1 MLISWELLKH
11 FIDIEPSNLTPEE
24 LADRL
29 TFSGSEVEGITYTAG
44 KMKGVVAARIDAL
57 EKHPTEQKYSIA
69 HLNTGNGE
77 HVCVTSAT
85 NMKKGDLVFYAGA
98 GAILPNGMELGK
110 RDFHGVES
118 FGMMLSAAELGLNDV
133 DDPSGLWILPS
144 DARPGDSA
152 ASLYHIGDVI
162 LDVSI
167 TPNRGDLLSVLG
179 MAREI
184 KGLYPKSILKTPE
197 WLRPLKQDKSW
208 PEEFGKISLP
218 DKGCL
223 CYRLGLVTGAKM
235 KPSPLTVK
243 VDLAHLGMRPITAAV
258 DVTNY
263 VMLMLGQPL
272 HAFDLNTLP
281 AREITVR
288 AAHEGEKMQTLDG
301 KERLLTERDMLIT
314 SGGEAIALAGV
325 MGGEQTGINDDT
337 STIVIESACF
347 SPIRV
352 GHTSR
357 RLGINSEAAFRFSRT
372 VDPNLSATALM
383 AATTL
388 MRDWCDAEVDY
399 KPLFA
404 ENEIKEPQQVKL
416 TRKKLSTY
424 LSWDNMSEAQKI
436 LEGFGIEHLKGVSH
450 AGSNDEEK
458 IFMPPTWRPDI
469 TIEEDLIEEV
479 GRYIGYNDVAE
490 KLPGEMPRR
499 ADIGSGMEV
508 SGFVRNLLMAR
519 GYTEVVTYSFL
530 PEDFPEKLRLSSDD
544 IRAKT
549 LKIANPISRD
559 QMAMRTTL
567 IPGLLM
573 GLKTAVTSGWR
584 DPVRIFEQGKIF
596 LTDPEREHIEL
607 DHVAG
612 ILFNGVDTRS
622 AFDNR
627 SENFFNVKADVEA
640 LIMSRGFTPVFK
652 TGQESF
658 MHAGQTAEI
667 FINENKIGFLGRLKP
682 AIEQELDVSGVYV
695 FEIDLTLLTERHK
708 LEFTPASQ
716 FPASFRD
723 ISLLVSIDKS
733 NDSVM
738 KDIRE
743 CVKEISTELTLEKLR
758 LFDIYEGKGIPEGF
772 RSLAYSLSY
781 RSHERTLTVEEVE
794 EVHNKVREKL
804 KQKGYTIR

>member
-223 CYRLGLVTGAKM
+223 CYRLGLATGAKM

-263 VMLMLGQPL
+263 IMLMLGQPL

-314 SGGEAIALAGV
+314 SGDEAIALAGV
-325 MGGEQTGINDDT
+325 MGGQQTGINDDT

-372 VDPNLSATALM
+372 VDPNLSSTALM

-416 TRKKLSTY
+416 TRKKL
-424 LSWDNMSEAQKI
+424 DNMNEAQKI
-436 LEGFGIEHLKGVSH
+436 LEGFGIEYVNG
-450 AGSNDEEK
+450 NDEEK

-469 TIEEDLIEEV
+469 SIEEDLIEEV

-490 KLPGEMPRR
+490 RLPGEMPRR
-499 ADIGSGMEV
+499 ADIGTGMEV

-530 PEDFPEKLRLSSDD
+530 RV
-544 IRAKT
+544 
-549 LKIANPISRD
+549 N
-559 QMAMRTTL
+559 
-567 IPGLLM
+567 
-573 GLKTAVTSGWR
+573 
-584 DPVRIFEQGKIF
+584 
-596 LTDPEREHIEL
+596 LT
-607 DHVAG
+607 
-612 ILFNGVDTRS
+612 
-622 AFDNR
+622 
-627 SENFFNVKADVEA
+627 
-640 LIMSRGFTPVFK
+640 
-652 TGQESF
+652 
-658 MHAGQTAEI
+658 
-667 FINENKIGFLGRLKP
+667 
-682 AIEQELDVSGVYV
+682 
-695 FEIDLTLLTERHK
+695 
-708 LEFTPASQ
+708 
-716 FPASFRD
+716 
-723 ISLLVSIDKS
+723 
-733 NDSVM
+733 
-738 KDIRE
+738 
-743 CVKEISTELTLEKLR
+743 C
-758 LFDIYEGKGIPEGF
+758 
-772 RSLAYSLSY
+772 
-781 RSHERTLTVEEVE
+781 
-794 EVHNKVREKL
+794 
-804 KQKGYTIR
+804 

>member
-11 FIDIEPSNLTPEE
+11 FIDIEPLDLTPEA
-24 LADRL
+24 LAERL

-57 EKHPTEQKYSIA
+57 EKHPAEAKYSVA
-69 HLNTGNGE
+69 TLNTGNGE

-98 GAILPNGMELGK
+98 GSVLPNGMELGT

-118 FGMMLSAAELGLNDV
+118 FGMMLSAQELGLNDV
-133 DDPSGLWILPS
+133 DDPSGLLILPN
-144 DARPGDSA
+144 DARPGDNA
-152 ASLYHIGDVI
+152 ANLYHIGDVI

-184 KGLYPKSILKTPE
+184 KGLYPKSVLKTPE
-197 WLRPLKQDKSW
+197 WLRPLNQNKEWTED
-208 PEEFGKISLP
+208 FGKISLP

-223 CYRLGLVTGAKM
+223 CYRLGLATGAEIKS
-235 KPSPLTVK
+235 SPLTARI
-243 VDLAHLGMRPITAAV
+243 DLAHLGMRPIVNAV

-263 VMLMLGQPL
+263 IMLMLGQPL

-281 AREITVR
+281 EREITVR
-288 AAHEGEKMQTLDG
+288 AAHEGEKMTTLDG

-325 MGGEQTGINDDT
+325 MGGQQTGINDDT

-347 SPIRV
+347 SPVRV

-372 VDPNLSATALM
+372 VDPNLSAIALTA
-383 AATTL
+383 ASAL
-388 MRDWCDAEVDY
+388 MRDWCGAEVDY
-399 KPLFA
+399 RPLSA
-404 ENEIKEPQQVKL
+404 ENEITKPQTVKL
-416 TRKKLSTY
+416 TRKKISTY
-424 LSWDNMSEAQKI
+424 LSFDNMNEAQKI
-436 LEGFGIEHLKGVSH
+436 LEGFGIEYVKG
-450 AGSNDEEK
+450 NDEEK
-458 IFMPPTWRPDI
+458 FFMPPSSRPDI
-469 TIEEDLIEEV
+469 SIEEDLIEEI

-490 KLPGEMPRR
+490 KLPGEMPKR
-499 ADIGSGMEV
+499 ADIGTGMEV

-530 PEDFPEKLRLSSDD
+530 PEDFPEKLMLPDDD

-567 IPGLLM
+567 IPGLLT

-596 LTDPEREHIEL
+596 LTDPEREHIEP

-612 ILFNGVDTRS
+612 ILFNGADTRS
-622 AFDNR
+622 PFDNR
-627 SENFFNVKADVEA
+627 SENFYNVKADVEA
-640 LIMSRGFTPVFK
+640 LIMSRGFSPVFK
-652 TGQESF
+652 TGSEPF

-667 FINENKIGFLGRLKP
+667 SVDGKKIGFAGRLKP
-682 AIEQELDVSGVYV
+682 ALEQELDVTGVYV
-695 FEIDLTLLTERHK
+695 FEIDLTFMSPRRK
-708 LEFTPASQ
+708 PEFAPASQ

-723 ISLLVSIDKS
+723 ISLLVPADKNS
-733 NDSVM
+733 DIVM

-743 CVKEISTELTLEKLR
+743 SVSECSRELKLEKLR

-781 RSHERTLTVEEVE
+781 RSDERTLTVEEVE
-794 EVHNKVREKL
+794 NVHNEVREKL
-804 KQKGYTIR
+804 KRKGYTIR